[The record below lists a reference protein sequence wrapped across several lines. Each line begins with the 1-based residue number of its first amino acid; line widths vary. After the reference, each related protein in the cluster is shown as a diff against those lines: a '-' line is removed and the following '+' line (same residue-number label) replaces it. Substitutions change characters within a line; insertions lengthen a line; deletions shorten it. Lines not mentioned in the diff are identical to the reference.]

1 MRTLGWLLSKM
12 LLLRFAMILFGIVIF
27 VLTLDMFTYSDKIV
41 TIKEGLFES
50 VGSYALM
57 RTPELINRFMVIA
70 VLLATLLTLSDVS
83 RHSELVAIWNAGV
96 SQLRIIFLLMP
107 MAIGLGLVHFLI
119 ADQATPRA
127 APVLHEWAI
136 GDYSNKKLQING
148 DDPLWMQSGRDILRA
163 GRGNVD
169 TTHLQDIIIFKR
181 DRQGIL
187 TEQIMAAQADLI
199 NGRWVLRDAVIYYR
213 SEQPPD
219 RVASLVYSG
228 AMRPAI
234 TGSRSGDPEEMSLVG
249 LSYFIKNAG
258 FGIRPKHVYSTWLN
272 KRIAGFFSIALM
284 ILIAVP
290 LAHRFRR
297 GGGLGVLF
305 MLGVAAG
312 FAYFIFDGI
321 ALTMGELGLL
331 PPWLAAW
338 APMVAF
344 TAASGTMMVR
354 QETL

>member
-1 MRTLGWLLSKM
+1 MRILGWLLSKM
-12 LLLRFAMILFGIVIF
+12 LLVRFAMILFGIIIF
-27 VLTLDMFTYSDKIV
+27 VLTLDLVTYADKIL
-41 TIKEGLFES
+41 TIKEGMFDAI
-50 VGSYALM
+50 GTYMFM
-57 RTPELINRFMVIA
+57 RAPELIGRFMIIA

-96 SQLRIIFLLMP
+96 SQLRIVMLLLP
-107 MAIGLGLVHFLI
+107 MTISLGIVHFLI
-119 ADQATPRA
+119 IDQAAPWA
-127 APVLHEWAI
+127 APVLHNWAI
-136 GDYSNKKLQING
+136 GDYSEKKLKISG

-163 GRGNVD
+163 GRGNTD
-169 TTHLQDIIIFKR
+169 ATHLEDVIIFKR
-181 DRQGIL
+181 DKQGIL
-187 TEQIMAAQADLI
+187 TEQIMAKQADLI
-199 NGRWVLRDAVIYYR
+199 RGRWVLKHAVIYYR
-213 SEQPPD
+213 SDQPPN

-228 AMRPAI
+228 TMRPAI
-234 TGSRSGDPEEMSLVG
+234 TGARSGDPEEMSIVA

-258 FGIRPKHVYSTWLN
+258 FGIRPKHVYTTWLN
-272 KRIAGFFSIALM
+272 KRIASFFSVTLM

-305 MLGVAAG
+305 MIGVAAG

-321 ALTMGELGLL
+321 ALTMGELGML

-338 APMVAF
+338 APIVAF
-344 TAASGTMMVR
+344 TAASGTLMVR